1 MKEYCGKEELA
12 KMFNVPQSTID
23 YLRRK
28 GKLPALKIGK
38 HFRFIPSEVE
48 TSLKERSR

>member
-12 KMFNVPQSTID
+12 KTFDVPASTID

-28 GKLPALKIGK
+28 GELPAIRVGK
-38 HFRFIPSEVE
+38 HFRFIPSEVKAY
-48 TSLKERSR
+48 LKERSR